1 MRAKT
6 NVLTVLGVAALVLA
20 AGAAQAW
27 AFVDSFFDVFTELSV
42 DVGQPIN
49 VGVFNGPDSAS
60 AMHLEDIQFGIKS
73 VTPVG
78 SVVPPDVRITMK
90 GGDGGGAGGG
100 SVESFFDVFTEL
112 SVDGGSQFM
121 VESFFDVFTE
131 LSTGSP
137 GRVRSFHVEE
147 FPAESFFD
155 VFVEVD
161 IPGLFGYQGHHLHFA
176 PAPGQ
181 PVALDLPS
189 GDFAVDSFFDA
200 GAVGCRRRRPAGSPP
215 QGARRGL
222 KAALETLR
230 PELGA
235 GCDENKSSARR
246 AGLSRWIQ
254 TVRLHGIRTDAG
266 FPARGGRDD
275 ESGNDYGS
283 DECSSDVGD
292 GRAGGLERR
301 GRSQDALPATAGPE
315 RVGRASELLRPARR
329 RRRRIREDSGR

>member
-189 GDFAVDSFFDA
+189 GDFAVDSFFDVFFEIDFMGDVA
-200 GAVGCRRRRPAGSPP
+200 PGSPLVHVTLGGPWVPEPATLALLGVGAVG
-215 QGARRGL
+215 
-222 KAALETLR
+222 
-230 PELGA
+230 
-235 GCDENKSSARR
+235 
-246 AGLSRWIQ
+246 
-254 TVRLHGIRTDAG
+254 
-266 FPARGGRDD
+266 
-275 ESGNDYGS
+275 
-283 DECSSDVGD
+283 
-292 GRAGGLERR
+292 
-301 GRSQDALPATAGPE
+301 
-315 RVGRASELLRPARR
+315 LLARR
-329 RRRRIREDSGR
+329 RKARGAG